1 VVVNPRCA
9 ADGPRVVSGKLK
21 DPWQIYRLMRH
32 LSVTAWTLLA
42 GLLATAARL
51 PSATVVPQERLAPFF
66 EEHCL
71 RCHGPEEQK
80 GQVRFDEMRWEI
92 TTNDTA
98 QRWQDVLDVLNGGE
112 MPPAEEKQL
121 APEKLSH
128 VQGVKAEQGSCRDS

>member
-9 ADGPRVVSGKLK
+9 ANGPRVVSGKLK
-21 DPWQIYRLMRH
+21 DLWQIHRHMRH
-32 LSVTAWTLLA
+32 HSVKAWTLLA

-71 RCHGPEEQK
+71 RCHGPEKQK

-112 MPPAEEKQL
+112 MPPAEEKQP

-128 VQGVKAEQGSCRDS
+128 GQTEGVRPCFVS